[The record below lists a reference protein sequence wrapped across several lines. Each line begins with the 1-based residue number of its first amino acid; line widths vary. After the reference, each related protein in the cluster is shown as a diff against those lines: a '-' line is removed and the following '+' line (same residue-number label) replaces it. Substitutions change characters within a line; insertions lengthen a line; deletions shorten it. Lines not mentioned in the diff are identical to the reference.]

1 MTEIERIQDQ
11 LQRAHHGGAWH
22 GPALNELLADLTPEQ
37 AAAHP
42 LPNAHSIW
50 ELVNHIVTWETVV
63 LRRISGEAVD
73 SREITD
79 EFNFP
84 SADEASAAAWRDA
97 QQRLDESA
105 AALHAKLAELSDN
118 QLNDN
123 VPNRQRTIY
132 FELHGAI
139 QHALY
144 HAGQIALLK
153 KAASVS

>member
-11 LQRAHHGGAWH
+11 LHRAHHGGAWH
-22 GPALNELLADLTPEQ
+22 GPALNELLADVTPEQ

-63 LRRISGEAVD
+63 LRRISGEEV
-73 SREITD
+73 SSSEIT
-79 EFNFP
+79 EELNFP
-84 SADEASAAAWRDA
+84 SADETGAAAWRA
-97 QQRLDESA
+97 ALQRLDESA
-105 AALHAKLAELSDN
+105 AALHAKLTQLSDD

-123 VPNRQRTIY
+123 VPSRKRTIY
-132 FELHGAI
+132 FELHGVI

-153 KAASVS
+153 KTALKS